1 MKYIELIDF
10 GFNAELMQLNESIAL
25 EDHVVVL
32 KEALE
37 KIEDVKMLKTYQR
50 LIASEDR
57 LTDVVGIVEEI
68 NKEAANEGFVLVL
81 L

>member
-1 MKYIELIDF
+1 MIDF